1 MASLVDT
8 ISAARVDYRGG
19 VSGRNP
25 EGIQGV
31 KKRYPV
37 GVIILVLVVG
47 YLIYLSFGSSVSY
60 YVTVSEFFAKGT
72 ELYDTNVRVAGKIAD
87 SPIEWNADDLKLRFT
102 ITEGG
107 DTMAVIYPGAK
118 PTGFK
123 VSSSILVEGKYHSD
137 GIFRASQLIMKCP
150 SKYELEE

>member
-72 ELYDTNVRVAGKIAD
+72 ELHNTNLRVAGKIAD
-87 SPIEWNADDLKLRFT
+87 SPVDWNAQDLKLSFI

-107 DTMAVIYPGAK
+107 DTMTVIYQGAK
-118 PTGFK
+118 PSGFK
-123 VSSSILVEGKYHSD
+123 AGSNILVEGEYHSD
-137 GIFRASQLIMKCP
+137 GVFQASQLIMKCP
-150 SKYELEE
+150 SKYEPEE